1 MGNKGLDE
9 KTVERHPSYGMAVL
23 NHTSSNGTYLFGSIA
38 KHNSYISLK
47 IAPGEHARHLAND
60 WYRASELPIIE
71 ISMPETHLA
80 RLLFNPGR
88 GDGVPVTITAINGKS
103 VEPCPAPESVVSK
116 FDGDLKETTKELVRD
131 LRGQIQSL
139 EQALLPGEK
148 SLNKTQLKELLAG
161 IKRSF
166 MTITDSI
173 PFIEDS
179 FKEEMED
186 QTNKFV
192 AELEAVGHRM
202 IENIGLRA
210 IGEAQNASK
219 ALPTFAAPQL
229 TEGKDKK

>member
-1 MGNKGLDE
+1 MGNKGLSED
-9 KTVERHPSYGMAVL
+9 TVEKHPSYGMAVL
-23 NHTSSNGTYLFGSIA
+23 HHTSSSGTYLFGSIA
-38 KHNSYISLK
+38 RHNSYISLT
-47 IAPGEHARHLAND
+47 IAPGEHRRHLAND
-60 WYRASELPIIE
+60 WYRANALPIIE

-80 RLLFNPGR
+80 RLLFNPGM
-88 GDGVPVTITAINGKS
+88 GDGVPVTITAINGES

-116 FDGDLKETTKELVRD
+116 FEGDLKATTKELVAD

-148 SLNKTQLKELLAG
+148 GLNKTQLRDLLAG

-173 PFIEDS
+173 PFIEKE
-179 FKEEMED
+179 FHEEMEN

-210 IGEAQNASK
+210 IGEAASAK
-219 ALPTFAAPQL
+219 NALPSFPAPQL
-229 TEGKDKK
+229 TEGEDK

>member
-1 MGNKGLDE
+1 MGNKGLDNESVE
-9 KTVERHPSYGMAVL
+9 KHPSYGMAVL
-23 NHTSSNGTYLFGSIA
+23 HHTSSNGTYLFGSIA
-38 KHNSYISLK
+38 RHNSYISLT
-47 IAPGEHARHLAND
+47 IAPGEHRRHLAND
-60 WYRASELPIIE
+60 WYRANELPIIE

-80 RLLFNPGR
+80 RLLFNPGM

-103 VEPCPAPESVVSK
+103 VEPCPPPESINSK
-116 FDGDLKETTKELVRD
+116 FSDDLKETTKELVRD

-148 SLNKTQLKELLAG
+148 GLNKTQLKELLSG

-173 PFIEDS
+173 PFIEKE
-179 FKEEMED
+179 FHEEMEN

-210 IGEAQNASK
+210 IGEAATASK
-219 ALPTFAAPQL
+219 ALPQFPTPL
-229 TEGKDKK
+229 LGEGEKK